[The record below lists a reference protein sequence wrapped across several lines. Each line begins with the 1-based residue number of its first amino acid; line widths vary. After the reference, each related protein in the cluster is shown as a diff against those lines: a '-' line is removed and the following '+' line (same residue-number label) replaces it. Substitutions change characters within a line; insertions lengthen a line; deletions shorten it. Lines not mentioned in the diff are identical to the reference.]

1 MLYRRNFIFS
11 HTIRA
16 GQHYYDNRG
25 GASMYYISYLIS
37 GEVRLAAEGETHYVR
52 AGQAI
57 YVPKGYRYQS
67 FWRGERIDFI
77 TFAFFEAGTQENLK
91 THPQVLS
98 ADEDLTALFL
108 SVPIEHGVGGAVTY
122 RSLSIFYA
130 VLDRLADRLTQG
142 GDREDRIIKQAKT
155 YIAQNPRASVPE
167 IAAACGISEPY
178 LYVICRRAGTTPNAV
193 KQHLLCEMAAD
204 LLISTDLRVEEIAE
218 RLGFSSDTYFRKV
231 FRKHIGQAPLTVRKN
246 AMM

>member
-11 HTIRA
+11 HTTRA

-37 GEVRLAAEGETHYVR
+37 GEVRLVAEGETHHVR
-52 AGQAI
+52 AGQVV

-67 FWRGERIDFI
+67 FWRGETVDFI
-77 TFAFFEAGTQENLK
+77 TFAFFDVGTQDNLK
-91 THPQVLS
+91 THPQILS
-98 ADEDLTALFL
+98 ADEELIDLFL
-108 SVPIEHGVGGAVTY
+108 SVPIERGHSVTY

-130 VLDRLADRLTQG
+130 VLDRLSPQITQG
-142 GDREDRIIKQAKT
+142 SDREDRIVKRAKI

-178 LYVICRRAGTTPNAV
+178 LYAICRRAGTTPNTV
-193 KQHLLCEMAAD
+193 KQQVLCEMAAD
-204 LLISTDLRVEEIAE
+204 LLTSTDLRVEEIAE

-231 FRKHIGQAPLTVRKN
+231 FKKHMDQAPLTVRKT
-246 AMM
+246 AVM